1 MGSVIWSKR
10 LAMKAI
16 INSKYVI
23 ENVNNFT
30 LTSQNVFLQFKSE
43 ESKNKA
49 IKQLSSLKIDNYGL
63 TDLQLDANSGLTS
76 ISLFE
81 D

>member
-10 LAMKAI
+10 LVMRAI
-16 INSKYVI
+16 INSNYII
-23 ENVNNFT
+23 ENIANFT
-30 LTSQNVFLQFKSE
+30 LSLQNVFLQFKSE
-43 ESKNKA
+43 NAKNEA
-49 IKQLSSLKIDNYGL
+49 IKQLSNLKFGNYGR

>member
-1 MGSVIWSKR
+1 
-10 LAMKAI
+10 MKAI
-16 INSKYVI
+16 VNSNYII
-23 ENVNNFT
+23 ENIANFT
-30 LTSQNVFLQFKSE
+30 LSLYNVFLQFKSE

-49 IKQLSSLKIDNYGL
+49 IKQLSSLKINNYGL

>member
-1 MGSVIWSKR
+1 
-10 LAMKAI
+10 MKAI